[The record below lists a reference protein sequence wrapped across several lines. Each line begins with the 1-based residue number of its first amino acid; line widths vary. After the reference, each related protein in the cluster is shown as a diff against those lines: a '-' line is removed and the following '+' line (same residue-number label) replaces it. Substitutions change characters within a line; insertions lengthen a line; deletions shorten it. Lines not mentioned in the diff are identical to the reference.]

1 MIKNLKLIKYGYQFK
16 LNAICSLIFLLIGIL
31 STIYIDIDKIPSVS
45 VLLYCGFLF
54 FAQTAST
61 LMYSNVIK
69 SSPRYREF
77 SLKFQRTINI
87 SSFVCS
93 FSLLFIIRIIQAD
106 SISQFSVD
114 MGRELVA
121 AGMEYFIIILYMVFV
136 YKCFIVSMVMFL
148 AATLF
153 INSIINY
160 IFVLHTFTLLQGIG
174 VAVLFFIIA
183 MVLSEII
190 MRAIYKVQPSRLAQ
204 SASLRGYI

>member
-16 LNAICSLIFLLIGIL
+16 LNAICSLVFLLIGIL
-31 STIYIDIDKIPSVS
+31 SVIYVDIDKVPSIS

-61 LMYSNVIK
+61 LMYSNAIK

-77 SLKFQRTINI
+77 CLGFQRIINI

-106 SISQFSVD
+106 SISQFNVNI
-114 MGRELVA
+114 GKEFVA
-121 AGMEYFIIILYMVFV
+121 AGIEYFIIILYMVFV
-136 YKCFIVSMVMFL
+136 YKYFIISMLLFCIT
-148 AATLF
+148 TLF
-153 INSIINY
+153 VNAIINY
-160 IFVLHTFTLLQGIG
+160 ILVPYSFTLLPGMG
-174 VAVLFFIIA
+174 MAVLFFIAA

>member
-1 MIKNLKLIKYGYQFK
+1 MIKSLSLIKYGYQFK
-16 LNAICSLIFLLIGIL
+16 LNAICSLVFMLIGVL
-31 STIYIDIDKIPSVS
+31 SIIYVDIDKIPSIS

-77 SLKFQRTINI
+77 CLGFQRIINI
-87 SSFVCS
+87 SCFVCS
-93 FSLLFIIRIIQAD
+93 FGLLFIVRIIQAD
-106 SISQFSVD
+106 NISQFN
-114 MGRELVA
+114 GNIGKELVA

-136 YKCFIVSMVMFL
+136 YKYFIVSMVLFC

-153 INSIINY
+153 VNATINY
-160 IFVLHTFTLLQGIG
+160 IFVSYSFTLLQGMG
-174 VAVLFFIIA
+174 AAVLFFITA